1 VQVFFLNKVREQIVI
16 IKVFIDITKA
26 GYINYLKKGAEMSKA
41 KVTYVNGLQFVGEA
55 ESGHA
60 IIMDGTPDVGGS
72 NTGLR
77 PTELLL
83 IGIGGCSGMDIVSIL
98 KKKKQDVK
106 GVEINVD
113 GQKAENYPKKFTEI
127 GIEFVIRGKNISE
140 EAVKRAVQLSME
152 KYCSV
157 KATLE
162 GSAKINYSYT
172 IIEE

>member
-1 VQVFFLNKVREQIVI
+1 
-16 IKVFIDITKA
+16 
-26 GYINYLKKGAEMSKA
+26 MSKA
-41 KVTYVNGLQFVGEA
+41 KVTYVNGMQFVGEA
-55 ESGHA
+55 DSGHA
-60 IIMDGTPDVGGS
+60 IVMDGTPDVGGR

-113 GQKAENYPKKFTEI
+113 GRKADSYPQKFTEI
-127 GIEFVIRGKNISE
+127 QLEFVITGRNISE

-162 GSAKINYSYT
+162 GSAKINYSYK

>member
-1 VQVFFLNKVREQIVI
+1 
-16 IKVFIDITKA
+16 
-26 GYINYLKKGAEMSKA
+26 MSKA
-41 KVTYVNGLQFVGEA
+41 KVTYVNGMQFVGEA
-55 ESGHA
+55 DSGHA
-60 IIMDGTPDVGGS
+60 IVMDGTPEVGGR

-113 GQKAENYPKKFTEI
+113 GRKADSYPKKFTEI
-127 GIEFVIRGKNISE
+127 QLEFVITGKNISE

-162 GSAKINYSYT
+162 GSAKINYSYK